1 MSTSFADSDEELYAR
16 LLRGELA
23 AFDRLYE
30 RFERPLFGFVRAQ
43 LGDPAE
49 AEDVFHEAFLAVLRA
64 GGAGTELRSFRA
76 WLFQVARNLCLNRV
90 RARRRADRALESV
103 AHEARTEPAGPE
115 ASPATGD
122 PATLRLALAKL
133 PPALAE
139 VYQLRARGLSYDE
152 LASVLAIPVGT
163 VKSRMHEMMKR
174 LREEMQR

>member
-1 MSTSFADSDEELYAR
+1 MSFPESDEALYAR

-30 RFERPLFGFVRAQ
+30 RYERPLFGFVRAQ

-49 AEDVFHEAFLAVLRA
+49 AEDVFHEAFLALLHA
-64 GGAGTELRSFRA
+64 GGARTELRSFRA

-90 RARRRADRALESV
+90 RARRRADRALEAV
-103 AHEARTEPAGPE
+103 AREAQVQPAGP
-115 ASPATGD
+115 AAPPAAGD
-122 PATLRLALAKL
+122 PAALHEAVAKL

-139 VYQLRARGLSYDE
+139 IYQLRARGLSYDE
-152 LASVLAIPVGT
+152 LASILEIPVGT

-174 LREEMQR
+174 LREEMRP

>member
-1 MSTSFADSDEELYAR
+1 MSFADSDEALYAR

-43 LGDPAE
+43 LGDAAE
-49 AEDVFHEAFLAVLRA
+49 AEDVFHEAFLAVLHA
-64 GGAGTELRSFRA
+64 GGARTELRSFRA
-76 WLFQVARNLCLNRV
+76 WLFQVARNLCQNRV

-103 AHEARTEPAGPE
+103 AREAIQPALE
-115 ASPATGD
+115 AAPPGRD
-122 PATLRLALAKL
+122 PVVLHDAVAKL

-139 VYQLRARGLSYDE
+139 IYQLRARGLSYDE
-152 LASVLAIPVGT
+152 LASILEIPVGT

>member
-1 MSTSFADSDEELYAR
+1 MTFADSDEALYAR
-16 LLRGELA
+16 LIRGELA

-30 RFERPLFGFVRAQ
+30 RFERPLFGFLRAQ

-49 AEDVFHEAFLAVLRA
+49 AEDVFHEAFLAVLKA
-64 GGAGTELRSFRA
+64 GGERIELRSFRA

-103 AHEARTEPAGPE
+103 AREAQLAPAAELAPPAGR
-115 ASPATGD
+115 D
-122 PATLRLALAKL
+122 PAALHDAVSRL

-139 VYQLRARGLSYDE
+139 IYQLRARGLSYDE
-152 LASVLAIPVGT
+152 LSSILDIPVGT

>member
-1 MSTSFADSDEELYAR
+1 MSFADSDEALYAR

-30 RFERPLFGFVRAQ
+30 RFERPLFGFLRAQ
-43 LGDPAE
+43 LGDAAE
-49 AEDVFHEAFLAVLRA
+49 AEDVFHETFLAVLRA
-64 GGAGTELRSFRA
+64 GGGQTELRSFRA

-90 RARRRADRALESV
+90 RARRRADRALES
-103 AHEARTEPAGPE
+103 AAREARIEPA
-115 ASPATGD
+115 APAEPPAGRD
-122 PATLRLALAKL
+122 PAVLHAAVSRL

-152 LASVLAIPVGT
+152 LASILEIPVGT

-174 LREEMQR
+174 LREEMQP